1 MTEKE
6 FLDYVDSYVEQKGGM
21 LQALHDVEMKL
32 DHLELLIDVR
42 AELIAR
48 INMN

>member
-6 FLDYVDSYVEQKGGM
+6 FLDYVDNYIDIKGGM
-21 LQALHDVEMKL
+21 LQALHDVEVKL

>member
-6 FLDYVDSYVEQKGGM
+6 FQLYVDSLVNEKGGM
-21 LQALHDVEMKL
+21 LEALHAVEMKI
-32 DHLELLIDVR
+32 DHIEFLIDVR

>member
-6 FLDYVDSYVEQKGGM
+6 FQDYVDVYVHQKGGM
-21 LQALHDVEMKL
+21 LKALHDVEQKL

>member
-1 MTEKE
+1 MSEKE
-6 FLDYVDSYVEQKGGM
+6 FQLYVDSLISDKGGM
-21 LQALHDVEMKL
+21 LQALHVIEMKI
-32 DHLELLIDVR
+32 DHIEFLVDVR

>member
-1 MTEKE
+1 MSEKE
-6 FLDYVDSYVEQKGGM
+6 FQLYVDSLVSQKGGM
-21 LQALHDVEMKL
+21 LEALHAIEIKI
-32 DHLELLIDVR
+32 DHIEFLLDVR

>member
-1 MTEKE
+1 MNEKR
-6 FLDYVDSYVEQKGGM
+6 FQLYVDSLINEKGGM
-21 LQALHDVEMKL
+21 LKALHVIEMKIDEIEFL
-32 DHLELLIDVR
+32 VDVR